1 MEFVKSNSG
10 GQIEGNSSK
19 QKNNA
24 APIPRPIPQSGG
36 QNQNDPNNQNPS
48 NQIKMLNEKEDSN
61 RPRQIPRLTKENWH
75 YAHNIALSGNG
86 LNSSKT

>member
-1 MEFVKSNSG
+1 MELVKSNSVS
-10 GQIEGNSSK
+10 QIECNSSK
-19 QKNNA
+19 QKKQRC
-24 APIPRPIPQSGG
+24 PLPRPIPQSGG
-36 QNQNDPNNQNPS
+36 QNQNDLNNQNPS
-48 NQIKMLNEKEDSN
+48 NQLKMLNEKEDSN